1 MTAPPDSPA
10 APAAADQ
17 RTCFHCGQPV
27 PPELDLQVEIDGQ
40 PRPMCCAGCHAVAQ
54 AIVDNHLEDFYRHRS
69 GVAPTP
75 EALIPEQLRQ
85 FEVYDNPALQQSF
98 VHRRDGDLREASL
111 ILEGIVCAACV
122 WLNER
127 HVGRLPGVHSFYVN
141 YTTHRAQVVWDDRR
155 IHLSDILKAIAAIGY
170 HAHPYD
176 PQRQEAVF
184 RRERSRM
191 LRRIGVAGVGAMQV
205 MMMAIALYLGDYQGM
220 DAHIRG
226 LLRWASLAIT
236 LPVIGYSGQ
245 AFFLSAWRDLR
256 RRRLGMDV
264 PVAIALASAFV
275 ASAWHTVLGR
285 GEVYY
290 DSVTMFTFFLLLGRF
305 LEMSARHRAGQV
317 AEELVRLMPAVAHRR
332 SVDGGL
338 EEVPVAEL
346 RVGDEVV
353 VKPGEPVP
361 ADGVVVEGRSS
372 VDESLLTGE
381 SLPVDKAPG
390 APLVG
395 GTLNTASPL
404 TLRIERVGQD
414 TVLAGISRL
423 LERAQEEKP
432 QIARLANRVAGWF
445 VAALLGVAAAVFGWW
460 YLQAGAA
467 EAFRITLSVL
477 VVTCPCALSL
487 ATPVALTAATGA
499 LTRAGMLTTRGHAL
513 ETLAQ
518 ATDIV
523 FDKTGTLT
531 RGRLRLVRVLPV
543 NGSDEAEA
551 RALAAALEAHS
562 DHPIALALREGAAP
576 RAVQIVEDETGRG
589 VLGRDGE
596 RWLRIGSLDYIR
608 DWHPHWRE
616 PAGPGT
622 RIYLADRQAVLA
634 VFELQDTL
642 RPEAPAVIARFHA
655 QGLRVHLLSG
665 DAEPAV
671 ARVAGA
677 LGIERWRARQLPDD
691 KLAYVRELQA
701 AGRVV
706 AMVGDGVNDAPV
718 LAAAQVSIAMG
729 AGAQLAQASADMVLL
744 SNHLERLPEAVDKAR
759 HTLRVIRQNL
769 FWAVVYNLAALPLAA
784 AGYVPPWL
792 AAIGMSGSSL
802 LVVLNALRLRGRRRQ
817 AAAPEPAAGHSPGGN

>member
-1 MTAPPDSPA
+1 MPAPDATPPA
-10 APAAADQ
+10 TEGSA
-17 RTCFHCGQPV
+17 CFHCGQPV
-27 PPELDLQVEIDGQ
+27 PTEVDLQVEIDGQ
-40 PRPMCCAGCHAVAQ
+40 ARPMCCAGCQAVAQ
-54 AIVDNHLEDFYRHRS
+54 AIVDNHLEDFYRHRTE
-69 GVAPTP
+69 VAPTP
-75 EALIPEQLRQ
+75 EALIPEALRE

-98 VHRRDGDLREASL
+98 VHRKEGELREASL

-127 HVGRLPGVHSFYVN
+127 HVGRLPGVHAFYVN
-141 YTTHRAQVVWDDRR
+141 YATHRAQVVWDDSR
-155 IHLSDILKAIAAIGY
+155 IHLSDILKAISAIGY
-170 HAHPYD
+170 RAHPYD
-176 PQRQEAVF
+176 PQRQEAVQKK
-184 RRERSRM
+184 ERSRM
-191 LRRIGVAGVGAMQV
+191 LRRIGIAGVGAMQV
-205 MMMAIALYLGDYQGM
+205 MMMAVAMYLGDYQGM
-220 DAHIRG
+220 DAHIRN

-264 PVAIALASAFV
+264 PVAIALGSAFL
-275 ASAWHTVLGR
+275 ASAWHTALGR

-290 DSVTMFTFFLLLGRF
+290 DSVTMFIFFLLIGRF
-305 LEMSARHRAGQV
+305 LEMTARHRAGQV
-317 AEELVRLMPAVAHRR
+317 AEELVKLMPAVAHRQTE
-332 SVDGGL
+332 DGSL
-338 EEVPVAEL
+338 QEVPVAEL
-346 RVGDEVV
+346 RPGDRVV

-361 ADGVVVEGRSS
+361 ADGTVLAGRSS

-395 GTLNTASPL
+395 GTLNVASPL
-404 TLRIERVGQD
+404 TLRVERVGQD

-445 VAALLGVAAAVFGWW
+445 VAGLLAVAALVFGWW
-460 YLQAGAA
+460 AWQTDAG

-499 LTRAGMLTTRGHAL
+499 LTRVGMLTTRGHAL

-531 RGRLRLVRVLPV
+531 RGQLRLVRVSTAEGV
-543 NGSDEAEA
+543 DEGEA
-551 RALAAALEAHS
+551 RALAAGLEAHS
-562 DHPIALALREGAAP
+562 AHPIALALREGVTP
-576 RAVQIVEDETGRG
+576 RALEVIEDETGRG

-596 RWLRIGSLDYIR
+596 RLLRIGSLDWVR
-608 DWHPHWRE
+608 DWHPDWRE
-616 PAGPGT
+616 EATDGT
-622 RIYLADRQAVLA
+622 RIYLADRARVLA
-634 VFELQDTL
+634 VFELRDEL
-642 RPEAPAVIARFHA
+642 RPEAPAVVRRFRA

-665 DAEPAV
+665 DAEAAV

-677 LGIERWRARQLPDD
+677 LGIDDWRARQLPAD
-691 KLAYVRELQA
+691 KLAYVKALQGE
-701 AGRVV
+701 GRVV

-729 AGAQLAQASADMVLL
+729 GGAHLAQASADMVLL
-744 SNHLERLPEAVDKAR
+744 SNHLERIPRAVDKAR
-759 HTLRVIRQNL
+759 QTLRIIRQNL
-769 FWAVVYNLAALPLAA
+769 TWAIVYNLAALPLAA

-802 LVVLNALRLRGRRRQ
+802 LVVLNALRLRERHRDR
-817 AAAPEPAAGHSPGGN
+817 APRTAPATERGV